1 MKTEPTDLAFRTTAA
16 LIVKPNGIRFGTTLA

>member
-1 MKTEPTDLAFRTTAA
+1 MKTEPTNLAFTTTAA